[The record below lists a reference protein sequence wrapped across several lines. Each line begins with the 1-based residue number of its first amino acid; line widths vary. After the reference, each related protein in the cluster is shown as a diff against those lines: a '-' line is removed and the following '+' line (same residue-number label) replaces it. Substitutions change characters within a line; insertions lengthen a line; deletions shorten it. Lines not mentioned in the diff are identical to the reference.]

1 MKTVKQEQ
9 IPNEVTKVF
18 VCGGGREVDDKYWK
32 DARELGEFL
41 GSLGNIAYGNG
52 GLSDEHT
59 MMGES
64 YRGYMEAGG
73 KYPVFITRKICTSD
87 LDPVMDE
94 LNGAYVV
101 EDINELCSEQR
112 TWGHIVVVM
121 PGGTGTAKEIM
132 NYIEQSY
139 DAPEKGPSTVI
150 IYNKQIEGAG
160 FIDNLLKY
168 FKVNGARGFNDSD
181 VMDKNFV
188 IVDSMDDLKTEVR
201 KAVQKKQDRQLDVFS
216 LVRDP
221 SDLDVVFSMLDN
233 NRDKLTEE
241 EDIQVITG
249 LSSTLKMGRTLVDN
263 HTATMVYA
271 PKADVAVC
279 LSDIPNID
287 ELGDSIDPNLIVDRL
302 IEEGFNYKL
311 YSVGEKATDKD
322 GDKLFSEEEKANVKE
337 KREKYADENAYTDP
351 CAKELWL
358 IRDSITLSDLVNRS
372 DNKTCD
378 FYPDVNAKLSLFYR
392 DENEKPVEIWG
403 QTLKGVLITDNK
415 AAFFVSEK
423 DQRNL
428 GFEDTVKQ
436 LQAANFTI
444 NLKEGKPE
452 KSEFKDNDLSKQLLL
467 SDTKNQD

>member
-41 GSLGNIAYGNG
+41 GSMGNIAYGNG
-52 GLSDEHT
+52 GLSAEHT

-73 KYPVFITRKICTSD
+73 KYPVFITRRICTSD
-87 LDPVMDE
+87 LDPVMNE

-112 TWGHIVVVM
+112 TWGHVVVVM

-150 IYNKQIEGAG
+150 IYNKQIDGEG
-160 FIDNLLKY
+160 FFDHLLEY

-188 IVDSMDDLKTEVR
+188 IVKDMEELKAQV
-201 KAVQKKQDRQLDVFS
+201 KAAVQKKIDRQLDVFS
-216 LVRDP
+216 IVRDP
-221 SDLDVVFSMLDN
+221 SDLDIVFSLLN
-233 NRDKLTEE
+233 KNRDKLTSEK
-241 EDIQVITG
+241 DIQVITG
-249 LSSTLKMGRTLVDN
+249 LSSTLKMGRTLVDY

-287 ELGDSIDPNLIVDRL
+287 EFGDSIDPNLIIDRL
-302 IEEGFNYKL
+302 EKEGFKYL
-311 YSVGEKATDKD
+311 LGSVGEKAEHE
-322 GDKLFSEEEKANVKE
+322 LFTEEEKKRIEE
-337 KREKYADENAYTDP
+337 KRNQFANENAYTDP
-351 CAKELWL
+351 CSKELWL

-392 DENEKPVEIWG
+392 DEKENPVEIWG
-403 QTLKGVLITDNK
+403 QTLKGLLITDNK

-428 GFEDTVKQ
+428 GFEDAVKQ
-436 LQAANFTI
+436 LQAANFTV
-444 NLKEGKPE
+444 NLKKGEPE
-452 KSEFKDNDLSKQLLL
+452 KSEFIDNDLGKQLLL